1 MFRPLTSWTAIA
13 TLALTLLLSAC
24 QSTPSAKAG
33 ATTWATAGGM
43 PAGAVARASMPEG
56 GPPGWDEGG
65 GGAAASNSGIFTT
78 AYRLYSRHLT
88 AVDGPR
94 CEHRPTCS
102 RYAYEAVQHHGF
114 MLGSWLAVDRLMRS
128 NSSSVLR
135 RLPIEKIEEGSVY
148 YRDPIDDNDFFL

>member
-1 MFRPLTSWTAIA
+1 
-13 TLALTLLLSAC
+13 
-24 QSTPSAKAG
+24 
-33 ATTWATAGGM
+33 
-43 PAGAVARASMPEG
+43 MPEG
-56 GPPGWDEGG
+56 GPAGWDEAGG
-65 GGAAASNSGIFTT
+65 VATSANSGIFTT

-114 MLGSWLAVDRLMRS
+114 LLGSWLAVDRLMRS

-148 YRDPIDDNDFFL
+148 YRDPIEDNDFFL

>member
-1 MFRPLTSWTAIA
+1 MYRFPTTLSPIA
-13 TLALTLLLSAC
+13 MLALALMLSAC
-24 QSTPSAKAG
+24 QSTPTARPG
-33 ATTWATAGGM
+33 ASEWASAGGM
-43 PAGAVARASMPEG
+43 PAGALARASMPEG
-56 GPPGWDEGG
+56 GPAGWDEAGG
-65 GGAAASNSGIFTT
+65 VATSANSGIFTT

-114 MLGSWLAVDRLMRS
+114 LLGSWLAVDRLMRS

-148 YRDPIDDNDFFL
+148 YRDPIEDNDFFL